1 MSYCVHA
8 LINVV
13 LGLFMIIIPVQV
25 EAEEDR
31 GAGPCYHLCAK

>member
-13 LGLFMIIIPVQV
+13 LGLCMIITPVQV
-25 EAEEDR
+25 ESEDR